1 MPDEELAR
9 RLRSIEEKVD
19 RVRTEDIPNLRVQI
33 ATDISALKVKAGMW
47 GGIGGLLGSMAAILI
62 ALALALR

>member
-33 ATDISALKVKAGMW
+33 ATDISALKVKAGVW
-47 GGIGGLLGSMAAILI
+47 GAAGGVLGSLAAILI
-62 ALALALR
+62 ALVIALQ